1 MGERGADA
9 AALCLLVGLGG
20 DVRCPGIA
28 WTAAAHRASTSVPR
42 RAAAPR
48 RATTHT
54 WHRAMPPP
62 HGTKPNAAANPDQ
75 QRAWWRPFLA
85 HPRPFRPA
93 FYAYP
98 DRACAVLPPG
108 ARLSSSSLRQV
119 CAPSAPRPRAPVS
132 PVPRRCPTA
141 VVTSPAAMPPSDVH
155 LRERAYMHVRAREFS
170 LVASASALLTDP
182 RSPSLTHTVEL
193 RLLSALSRPA
203 LALSHPCSR
212 TLRRRLPVS
221 PSSSPL
227 WVGGLRAAPEVQAA
241 PGPPLSRYRWPASPL
256 CAWMASAPPF
266 GRSGPPSPLPPLSP
280 TRGPP
285 AVPTNTAP
293 FSSSIGSISSSSLSI
308 LTILPSPLLPPCSP
322 ATSRPGGQAAGRAP
336 SVGRLCAPSVGSSP
350 FQHAW
355 NPPFQAAPHPSS
367 PSTPVLWA

>member
-1 MGERGADA
+1 MEPSPTPPPTPTNSGP
-9 AALCLLVGLGG
+9 GG
-20 DVRCPGIA
+20 DPSSRIPDPSDQPVMRTR
-28 WTAAAHRASTSVPR
+28 TAPAPFCHRARGS
-42 RAAAPR
+42 
-48 RATTHT
+48 
-54 WHRAMPPP
+54 PP
-62 HGTKPNAAANPDQ
+62 AV
-75 QRAWWRPFLA
+75 
-85 HPRPFRPA
+85 
-93 FYAYP
+93 
-98 DRACAVLPPG
+98 CARFVLP
-108 ARLSSSSLRQV
+108 A
-119 CAPSAPRPRAPVS
+119 PRAPGPPS

-285 AVPTNTAP
+285 AVPPNTAP

-308 LTILPSPLLPPCSP
+308 LTILPFPLLPPCSP

-350 FQHAW
+350 FQHA
-355 NPPFQAAPHPSS
+355 
-367 PSTPVLWA
+367 